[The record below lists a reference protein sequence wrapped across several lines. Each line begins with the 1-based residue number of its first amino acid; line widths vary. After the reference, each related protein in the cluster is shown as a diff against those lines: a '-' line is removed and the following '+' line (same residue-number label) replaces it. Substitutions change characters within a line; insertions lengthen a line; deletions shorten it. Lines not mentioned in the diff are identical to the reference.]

1 MFSGDDIRHYVQQ
14 VVPKQRAE
22 AFFKLGLGLGR
33 IVHLPKGLPI
43 VRAFSQL
50 MEEWEYYIAG
60 SAMQSVKYVMAKS
73 SPCLYPQSAPLE
85 GMTDLTRPSVYK
97 FQSSITFEYLDDVN
111 IGLELDYLEVLPAL
125 CEVLYQVYDKLHHE
139 ETFRY
144 DGPVASCVD
153 GIVNLNYLLFQQLCG
168 LRDGDSI
175 RHKNKAPYHQLH
187 CKGTH

>member
-1 MFSGDDIRHYVQQ
+1 MQHI
-14 VVPKQRAE
+14 VPKQRAE

-73 SPCLYPQSAPLE
+73 SPCLYPQSVPLE

-97 FQSSITFEYLDDVN
+97 FQSNITFEYLDDVN

-144 DGPVASCVD
+144 DDKIAC
-153 GIVNLNYLLFQQLCG
+153 LLSNVFSFSFYFPLVQQLCG
-168 LRDGDSI
+168 L
-175 RHKNKAPYHQLH
+175 
-187 CKGTH
+187 